1 MTFAELNKKY
11 GVSISGGY
19 NDEIK
24 MVGYFK
30 TDTDALGYMREL
42 NRIPGYSQA
51 FGRHP
56 GDTSPVYPP
65 VETNPQYRDK
75 MNKDREGHIE
85 VYVRFGTDGKRHVVF
100 GKISKIVM
108 VLEETKRVEYDTLAE
123 YNTEMARRNE
133 LARKGDWDNIPGAE
147 LFTQFTSDD
156 GTIVEKQ
163 GGVSDQL
170 EIGSPAYRVICD
182 DCNQTV
188 IWNAEAVDANG
199 NTKSG
204 MNVYNLTQVNFKC
217 ETCTEKADAP
227 YNEPVDF
234 AYHR

>member
-1 MTFAELNKKY
+1 MTFAQLNKKY
-11 GVSISGGY
+11 NVSVNGGY
-19 NDEIK
+19 NEQIK
-24 MVGYFK
+24 MVGNFA

-56 GDTSPVYPP
+56 GDTSAVYPP
-65 VETNPQYRDK
+65 VETNPQYRHL
-75 MNKDREGHIE
+75 NKEREGRIQ
-85 VYVRFGTDGKRHVVF
+85 VYVRFGVDGKRHVVF
-100 GKISKIVM
+100 GKISKIIM
-108 VLEETKRVEYDTLAE
+108 VLEEKDRVEYSTLAE
-123 YNTEMARRNE
+123 YNTEMRRRNE

-156 GTIVEKQ
+156 GTIVEEQ
-163 GGVSDQL
+163 GGVSDRL

-182 DCNQTV
+182 GCNETV
-188 IWNAEAVDANG
+188 IWSAEAVDPSG

-204 MNVYNLTQVNFKC
+204 LNVYNLTQVTFNC